1 MASSAVV
8 STSAPVSEFLVT
20 YLGASQR
27 ATIFP
32 ALMILYMVVSSFY
45 GLMLS
50 ALARGSSS
58 SGSASKKAWLNRM
71 VSASGTR

>member
-1 MASSAVV
+1 MASSAVA
-8 STSAPVSEFLVT
+8 STSAPVSGFLVT

-32 ALMILYMVVSSFY
+32 ALMILYMGVSSFY

-50 ALARGSSS
+50 ALARGEQFL
-58 SGSASKKAWLNRM
+58 WLRLEEG
-71 VSASGTR
+71 VVE